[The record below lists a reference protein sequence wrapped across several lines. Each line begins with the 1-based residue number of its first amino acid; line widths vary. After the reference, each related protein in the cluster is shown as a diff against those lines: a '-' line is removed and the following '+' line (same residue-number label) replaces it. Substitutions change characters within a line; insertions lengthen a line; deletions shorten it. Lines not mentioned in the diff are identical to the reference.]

1 MHHTAWTKKASTLPS
16 DRIRPPPQPAVSAGK
31 NSKGKAKTAIAEPP
45 KSKAVRQLESLKNG
59 LTASYGSANKDP
71 KGGCFCQAK
80 GHALSTHSP
89 LCRNCGLVLCEIN
102 LPQYAC
108 PHCSTALLSGTQQDA
123 LIARLEAQIS
133 ETLAQE
139 AQLRERAAEEAR
151 RAVGAFPTLGNT
163 TPPSRPAPPA
173 VPQTRTVMSL
183 NSKTKKVTVS
193 AFVSTPSPSPS
204 RPASRA
210 ESIDEEP
217 VRVAKPPVVV
227 PFVSAAKQDPLRPW
241 KDLSGDGAVYIPAP
255 NLDGDEPV
263 KGPSRKRGR
272 NKGKAKEN
280 EGEGEG
286 SQAAVAGGSRVAMS

>member
-1 MHHTAWTKKASTLPS
+1 MHHTAWTKKASTVPS
-16 DRIRPPPQPAVSAGK
+16 DRIRPTPQLAVTGGK
-31 NSKGKAKTAIAEPP
+31 KGKAKTPVPEAP

-59 LTASYGSANKDP
+59 LTASYGSAQRDQ

-80 GHALSTHSP
+80 DHALSTHSP

-108 PHCSTALLSGTQQDA
+108 PHCSTAILTGTQQDA

-133 ETLAQE
+133 ETLTQE
-139 AQLRERAAEEAR
+139 ALLRERAAEEAR

-163 TPPSRPAPPA
+163 TPPSRSAPPA

-204 RPASRA
+204 RPVSRA

-217 VRVAKPPVVV
+217 VRVAKPPVEV

-241 KDLSGDGAVYIPAP
+241 KDLSGGGAVYIP
-255 NLDGDEPV
+255 
-263 KGPSRKRGR
+263 
-272 NKGKAKEN
+272 
-280 EGEGEG
+280 
-286 SQAAVAGGSRVAMS
+286 